1 MGIVKLDGICKS
13 YGEQRV
19 LTNFSYTFITGK
31 ITSITGPSGSGKS
44 TLLNIIGLLERPDRG
59 RVEIFNQSN
68 INPATRR
75 AMLLLRHKIGYLFQN
90 FALIDNQTVKENL
103 LVALAYRK
111 GDKNRM
117 IAKALENVGLAGFEK
132 KKVYQCSGGEQ
143 QRIAVARLLLKP
155 CELVLADEPTGSL
168 DEGNKRTIFSLLRL
182 LQESGKTIIV
192 VSHDPEVID
201 LCHEK
206 ISLEDYKER
215 MTAAN

>member
-31 ITSITGPSGSGKS
+31 ITAITGPSGSGKS

-201 LCHEK
+201 LCHEE

>member
-31 ITSITGPSGSGKS
+31 ITAITGPSGSGKS

>member
-1 MGIVKLDGICKS
+1 
-13 YGEQRV
+13 
-19 LTNFSYTFITGK
+19 
-31 ITSITGPSGSGKS
+31 
-44 TLLNIIGLLERPDRG
+44 
-59 RVEIFNQSN
+59 
-68 INPATRR
+68 
-75 AMLLLRHKIGYLFQN
+75 MLLLRHKIGYLFQN